1 MTDIFNN
8 RELATIIWLSLFSIW
23 ALLRADIRAS
33 LYGVFK
39 ALLGRQMIL
48 ALSSMVLYVAVMVLI
63 SWRVGFWDK
72 SAIKDTVLWVLG
84 GAVVLFF
91 NAGKAAGDEH
101 YFREVVFDNLKLILV
116 LEFVVNTYTFS
127 LPAELV
133 IVPLTTFLVMLK
145 TVAGLR
151 AEHREV
157 DAVLGYILGIL
168 GLLLLASAV
177 HQAVADFR
185 GFASLR
191 SLRDILL
198 PPIFSIA
205 FLPFI
210 YGMALYMKYE
220 SVFRRIDLLNG
231 EDPNLARYAKWK
243 MFTSFHINMK
253 GLNEWLKEGRSLHV
267 KNRSDVQALMQRPR
281 SM

>member
-1 MTDIFNN
+1 MQTGKTAVRAAFPGVRTAILVGDH
-8 RELATIIWLSLFSIW
+8 ALSD
-23 ALLRADIRAS
+23 R
-33 LYGVFK
+33 
-39 ALLGRQMIL
+39 LLG
-48 ALSSMVLYVAVMVLI
+48 YV
-63 SWRVGFWDK
+63 
-72 SAIKDTVLWVLG
+72 
-84 GAVVLFF
+84 
-91 NAGKAAGDEH
+91 
-101 YFREVVFDNLKLILV
+101 
-116 LEFVVNTYTFS
+116 
-127 LPAELV
+127 
-133 IVPLTTFLVMLK
+133 
-145 TVAGLR
+145 
-151 AEHREV
+151 
-157 DAVLGYILGIL
+157 LGIL

-220 SVFRRIDLLNG
+220 NVFRRIDLFSG